1 MSLRRGP
8 RSSSL
13 PGRLASLFPDYP
25 ASLKPGLFPEWSLL
39 VHSIISSPGHRW
51 LRSCGMLQRTC
62 SGSNRPTRTT
72 DAITRTAMPLL
83 LSTSFRTVLHR
94 VGAGI
99 YCSRVQPVLIVHN
112 HFSPPDPG
120 PELSPPSVASP
131 RWPLCVL
138 AQPCSTRLSSPPLFS
153 LRKVPLD
160 KRAQSGAQVGRP
172 LLVRPPQRMPRLRRI
187 SLSRSFMRRRHKKA
201 AFGRPGHLCVRHLT
215 SWYQD
220 HSLRLGV
227 FGNQLLGHAAHLA
240 QELAESWLPVHTAT
254 ARPASKLR

>member
-1 MSLRRGP
+1 MTDVCSLYGFSVGSFPCRVVSLRRGP

-13 PGRLASLFPDYP
+13 PGRVSEPLPRLP

-120 PELSPPSVASP
+120 PEVVTAICCITAMAAVCLGAAVLHPSLEPSSF
-131 RWPLCVL
+131 LL
-138 AQPCSTRLSSPPLFS
+138 AQGSIGQASAVRGT
-153 LRKVPLD
+153 
-160 KRAQSGAQVGRP
+160 GRP
-172 LLVRPPQRMPRLRRI
+172 PFACPAPAENAPSQAHQHVTLLHETQ
-187 SLSRSFMRRRHKKA
+187 A
-201 AFGRPGHLCVRHLT
+201 
-215 SWYQD
+215 
-220 HSLRLGV
+220 
-227 FGNQLLGHAAHLA
+227 
-240 QELAESWLPVHTAT
+240 
-254 ARPASKLR
+254 